1 MIAADESEF
10 NHKDAVVIA
19 KGIADAQAVVV
30 ARGVERVMV
39 QMSSPPTAAVLAGE
53 GEFLAR
59 RVLERLQ
66 WKPRIISLTQ
76 EIGLLPS
83 RCGPAHALAVLA
95 REALGAT

>member
-1 MIAADESEF
+1 VTM
-10 NHKDAVVIA
+10 A
-19 KGIADAQAVVV
+19 KAITDAQSLVV
-30 ARGVERVMV
+30 ARGVERVMA
-39 QMSSPPTAAVLAGE
+39 QMTPAPTAVVWSGQ

-59 RVLERLQ
+59 RVLNRLQ
-66 WKPRIISLTQ
+66 WTPRIVSLTH